1 MKLGFFK
8 KFIGLSLLVATGNAC
23 ATTSQLNSAGYY
35 RVWQGFKKQGMS
47 DTQLMS
53 ELPSFMKDTV
63 DLYGSANA
71 LNQYL
76 VVIPPKIKP
85 DFIPDELALVALTSE
100 KQYQDI
106 RSTPEGRKYSDRH
119 WDVFEKG
126 KSQSAKKFVDYFA
139 EKPEQLDPTVAYN
152 LLSANIDW
160 SSGYSLAFIGT
171 RKNDLSGEQ
180 YLTRLKKHIELAA
193 NNMGPLGLKGYIVT
207 ATENYE
213 VAYLNWGSKTAH
225 DNALKTAA
233 GTAVFRDAGEFMDT
247 LMYEPSYDLVAG
259 ETIDHG
265 HFYRTHQAAKKALIV
280 VTSHDQ
286 LGATGKKTGYYFP
299 EVAHP
304 YYELSKKGIQ
314 VDIASPRGGLAPMDP
329 KSLNLND
336 SVNKTLNSDKNFMK
350 KLAATKRVG
359 DIDPT
364 QYSAIIFA
372 GGHGTMWDFRDSKA
386 IQSLTAQVYE
396 QGGVVAAV
404 CHGPA
409 ALVDVKLQNGTYL
422 IAGKNVTGFTNEE
435 EENAQL
441 TATMPF
447 LLEDAMISRGA
458 KFQQADLWQEKVV
471 VDGRVVTGQNPASA
485 SGVGLAVADLL
496 KSK

>member
-1 MKLGFFK
+1 
-8 KFIGLSLLVATGNAC
+8 
-23 ATTSQLNSAGYY
+23 
-35 RVWQGFKKQGMS
+35 
-47 DTQLMS
+47 
-53 ELPSFMKDTV
+53 
-63 DLYGSANA
+63 
-71 LNQYL
+71 
-76 VVIPPKIKP
+76 
-85 DFIPDELALVALTSE
+85 
-100 KQYQDI
+100 
-106 RSTPEGRKYSDRH
+106 
-119 WDVFEKG
+119 
-126 KSQSAKKFVDYFA
+126 
-139 EKPEQLDPTVAYN
+139 
-152 LLSANIDW
+152 
-160 SSGYSLAFIGT
+160 
-171 RKNDLSGEQ
+171 
-180 YLTRLKKHIELAA
+180 
-193 NNMGPLGLKGYIVT
+193 VT

-213 VAYLNWGSKTAH
+213 LAYLNWGSKTAH
-225 DNALKTAA
+225 DNALKTAV

-409 ALVDVKLQNGTYL
+409 ALGPTPEAHELSELVAINPNLGFIATHMHGTPEDMQLSPLGPKSAQKRVKS
-422 IAGKNVTGFTNEE
+422 FF
-435 EENAQL
+435 ENCHQEL
-441 TATMPF
+441 TAAGFSSNKIF
-447 LLEDAMISRGA
+447 LDPGIGFGKTDSANLSLLAETSSFAKEFNVAIGVSRKGFIGRLFGGNSPQERDPLSKSVELSAILSGA
-458 KFQQADLWQEKVV
+458 KLIRTHDV
-471 VDGRVVTGQNPASA
+471 R
-485 SGVGLAVADLL
+485 GLKRISSVIEEAL
-496 KSK
+496 S